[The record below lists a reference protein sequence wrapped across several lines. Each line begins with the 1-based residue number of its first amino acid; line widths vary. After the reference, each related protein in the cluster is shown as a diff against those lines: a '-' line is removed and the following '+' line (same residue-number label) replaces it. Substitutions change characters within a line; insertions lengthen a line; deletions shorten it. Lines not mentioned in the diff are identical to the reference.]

1 MPGSFFAGPLAA
13 PSASTSAATVPSPST
28 AATKSNGPSASIP
41 ALPPRDTSQQHSE
54 WAKILPPQVSP
65 SVPATRSRSAQAKPT
80 PATRKRELA
89 PRTPAPPSAL
99 VSGGMIGQPSFDAA
113 SFQRDEATPAPNIIW
128 KGNNCYQAT
137 VLQLLIC
144 NRYHDHFNTSAT
156 KCTCAR
162 VRAYIYVLRV
172 RINRIRICICIS
184 RTCMLELVD
193 VCDEYKFR
201 SAVHVRVSR

>member
-1 MPGSFFAGPLAA
+1 MPGSFFALPLAV

-80 PATRKRELA
+80 PAKLA
-89 PRTPAPPSAL
+89 PRTSAPPSAL
-99 VSGGMIGQPSFDAA
+99 VSGGMIGQPSFNAA

-137 VLQLLIC
+137 VLQLLYAALGPAVRGVIPC
-144 NRYHDHFNTSAT
+144 TTS
-156 KCTCAR
+156 
-162 VRAYIYVLRV
+162 L
-172 RINRIRICICIS
+172 
-184 RTCMLELVD
+184 L
-193 VCDEYKFR
+193 
-201 SAVHVRVSR
+201 